1 MTVGTTAIKYANFL
15 FQSPDWGLNSAS
27 RNREIRVLLP
37 WIHLHFTQC
46 SPCEKQGDCFDRRND
61 DGQICKFPLSI
72 PGLGIEF
79 RLRRNREIR
88 VLLPWIHLHFTQCS
102 PCEKQG
108 EFAFIAG
115 TSAINAQIS
124 PCNLRSGG
132 CIPASPEPGKFAGC
146 SPGYTCIYRRN
157 VGDKRSNF
165 PLQPSDWGFAPCPR
179 APSTAEVLLKGE
191 YCITRCKFSG
201 TSKWNPGH
209 ARPHL
214 TRGSP
219 SPLMTISALRVLSKS
234 AYTHMRCKKRAGG
247 KKEGRGEKILKK
259 NP

>member
-1 MTVGTTAIKYANFL
+1 MTVGTTTVKYANFL

-27 RNREIRVLLP
+27 
-37 WIHLHFTQC
+37 
-46 SPCEKQGDCFDRRND
+46 
-61 DGQICKFPLSI
+61 
-72 PGLGIEF
+72 
-79 RLRRNREIR
+79 
-88 VLLPWIHLHFTQCS
+88 
-102 PCEKQG
+102 
-108 EFAFIAG
+108 
-115 TSAINAQIS
+115 
-124 PCNLRSGG
+124 
-132 CIPASPEPGKFAGC
+132 PEPGNSRVDPLDTLAFHSMFPLRKAG
-146 SPGYTCIYRRN
+146 GICIYRRN

-165 PLQPSDWGFAPCPR
+165 PLQPPEWGFAPCPR

-191 YCITRCKFSG
+191 YCITCCKFSG

-219 SPLMTISALRVLSKS
+219 SPLMTILALRIPSKL
-234 AYTHMRCKKRAGG
+234 ACTHMRCKKRAGG

>member
-1 MTVGTTAIKYANFL
+1 LTVGTTTVKYANFL

-27 RNREIRVLLP
+27 
-37 WIHLHFTQC
+37 
-46 SPCEKQGDCFDRRND
+46 
-61 DGQICKFPLSI
+61 
-72 PGLGIEF
+72 
-79 RLRRNREIR
+79 RNREIR

-146 SPGYTCIYRRN
+146 SPGYTCVYRRN

-165 PLQPSDWGFAPCPR
+165 PLQPSDRGFAPCPR

-219 SPLMTISALRVLSKS
+219 SPLMTILALRVLSKS
-234 AYTHMRCKKRAGG
+234 AYTHMR
-247 KKEGRGEKILKK
+247 
-259 NP
+259 